1 MDTDDLAVLPASAVV
16 LEAERDLIRRALHG
30 LQDRASMGLVSHKH
44 KKLALVLLEDG
55 QDLRQ
60 LACLH
65 RDKHDVIAFL
75 RGQRFN
81 GRHTVHSRFE
91 LGPVTDGEA
100 FLVDPLFPLAPR
112 QQSYRVFLVLCQPV
126 GQLTALHA
134 CTVH

>member
-1 MDTDDLAVLPASAVV
+1 
-16 LEAERDLIRRALHG
+16 
-30 LQDRASMGLVSHKH
+30 MGLVAHKH

-91 LGPVTDGEA
+91 LGPVADGEA

-112 QQSYRVFLVLCQPV
+112 QQSHRVFSRFVPA
-126 GQLTALHA
+126 GGPAHSP
-134 CTVH
+134 CTPAPYTKILMETHLLQ